1 MHAVTLLLHIH
12 TYIAVCRAV
21 QLRSALTC
29 RCASGKTIGAERGH
43 GVSIGL
49 DGLLLGWYR
58 WRVRSKAFAL
68 SALTGRCRRRE
79 RRRSRMPRFTTE
91 WTCVL
96 VVQPRLDAHEVKVVR
111 ALRKHRHTGARRSV
125 VRRGR
130 RCVACRCVSYLPP
143 YYSRLV
149 ARSRGAWCRVI
160 QGLMAD
166 AAEVLFRSPRPTRNR
181 VPIRAILL

>member
-1 MHAVTLLLHIH
+1 MRKRQDH
-12 TYIAVCRAV
+12 
-21 QLRSALTC
+21 
-29 RCASGKTIGAERGH
+29 RG
-43 GVSIGL
+43 
-49 DGLLLGWYR
+49 
-58 WRVRSKAFAL
+58 
-68 SALTGRCRRRE
+68 RE
-79 RRRSRMPRFTTE
+79 RAGCLNRSRRAPAGLVQVEGSQQSLRPVGVDRALQEAGALPTPYATVSAE

-96 VVQPRLDAHEVKVVR
+96 VVQLRLDAHEVKVVR
-111 ALRKHRHTGARRSV
+111 ALRKHRHKGARCSV

-181 VPIRAILL
+181 VPILDRHLHPQQQQPTHRGTPRRRRAFCARYGRQAKK